1 MNVPDTARPGGWH
14 IRPQGDRCLI
24 VRFGDTIDPA
34 IGDRCLALSS
44 LLREARLPGVT
55 DVVPSFAAVAVHYA
69 PLPDGSGPT
78 FESLS
83 GTVRALLDSDLS
95 RAAPGG
101 RDVDIPICYG
111 GEYGPDLEPVAQ
123 ACGLSPEQV
132 IALHSGEPCRVYML
146 GFAPGHPY
154 LGLHDKALD
163 VPRRTDPRTEVP
175 PGSVAIANRQ
185 TVIYPS
191 RLPGGWNILGA
202 TPLVMFDARRDP
214 PALLAPGDRV
224 RFVPITEAQFN
235 ELRAGQRQA
244 AQ

>member
-1 MNVPDTARPGGWH
+1 MRESDNGRPHDWQLH
-14 IRPQGDRCLI
+14 PQGDRCLI
-24 VRFGDTIDPA
+24 VVFGDTIDPA
-34 IGDRCLALSS
+34 IGNRCLALSNA
-44 LLREARLPGVT
+44 LRAARLPGVT

-69 PLPDGSGPT
+69 PLPDGTGPT

-83 GTVRALLDSDLS
+83 ASVTDLLSGKLDD
-95 RAAPGG
+95 AADTG
-101 RDVDIPICYG
+101 REIEIPVCYG
-111 GEYGPDLEPVAQ
+111 GEHGPDLDAVAQ
-123 ACGLSPEQV
+123 ACGMTPEQV

-154 LGLHDKALD
+154 LGLHGKPLD

-202 TPLVMFDARRDP
+202 TPLVMFDPRRQP

-224 RFVPITEAQFN
+224 RFVPITEARFR
-235 ELRAGQRQA
+235 ELRAEQQR
-244 AQ
+244 